1 MHNLLFLFFSLTI
14 LASCNN
20 NNDKLLEDDRK
31 YPPGDLVFYETYSQ
45 EEFDVYWEAALNAA
59 LEPDTIQENNL
70 NNIAA
75 NDLRTLI
82 QPAGDFCLGYVA
94 PENQHRVAELLTL
107 EKVRN
112 CFPKDADILWT
123 WNAEEVYN
131 LKGNYYSLYVVHKNG
146 IKPRLTGK
154 DLEDVEFEE
163 DPNTLRIN
171 ILLTMS
177 EKGTE
182 KWAKM
187 TADNIKRTI
196 VMSVNGSVL
205 SAPTVIEPITG
216 GETQISGNFNLKEA
230 KEIVGGIKAGMR

>member
-1 MHNLLFLFFSLTI
+1 MRYTFFILFVLSFLS
-14 LASCNN
+14 SCAN
-20 NNDKLLEDDRK
+20 KEEDTRK
-31 YPPGDLVFYETYSQ
+31 YPPADLVFYETYEPQ
-45 EEFDVYWEAALNAA
+45 EFNAYWEAAIAALNA
-59 LEPDTIQENNL
+59 PDTSQTIKL
-70 NNIAA
+70 NGFSGI
-75 NDLRTLI
+75 DLRQLI
-82 QPAGDFCLGYVA
+82 QPGGDICLGYVA
-94 PENQHRVAELLTL
+94 PQNQHRVAELLTL

-123 WNAEEVYN
+123 WNAEEVYD

-154 DLEDVEFEE
+154 DLEEVEVEE
-163 DPNTLRIN
+163 DPNTLQIN

-205 SAPTVIEPITG
+205 SAPRVIEPITG